1 MAAKGKKKATKS
13 EKKARHDPRI
23 LNRKARYDYFVLEH
37 VEAGMVLLGTE
48 IKSIRNG
55 KVSLDEGF
63 ARLTGDNEV
72 FLYGVD
78 IGLYEQAGP
87 RNHLPTRPR
96 KLLLHKREI
105 KKLDRHLTSKGHT
118 LIPLNIHFK
127 GGRAKLELGL
137 CRGKSRGDKRQ
148 TIKTRE
154 AKIEIGRAM
163 HKRYK

>member
-1 MAAKGKKKATKS
+1 MAAKRKKKAKKTK
-13 EKKARHDPRI
+13 KKSKQHPRI
-23 LNRKARYDYFVLEH
+23 VNRKAHYDYFILER

-63 ARLTGDNEV
+63 ARIKGDNEI

-78 IGLYEQAGP
+78 IAPYEQAGP
-87 RNHLPTRPR
+87 RNHVPTRPR

-105 KKLDRHLTSKGHT
+105 KKLNRHLTSKGHT

-127 GGRAKLELGL
+127 RGMAKLELGL
-137 CRGKSRGDKRQ
+137 CRGKSRSDKRQ

>member
-1 MAAKGKKKATKS
+1 MTAKRKKKAKKTK
-13 EKKARHDPRI
+13 KKSKQHPRI
-23 LNRKARYDYFVLEH
+23 VNRKAHYDYFILERA
-37 VEAGMVLLGTE
+37 EAGMVLLGTE

-63 ARLTGDNEV
+63 ARIKGDNEV

-78 IGLYEQAGP
+78 IALYEQAGP
-87 RNHLPTRPR
+87 RNHVPTRPR
-96 KLLLHKREI
+96 KLLMHKREI
-105 KKLDRHLTSKGHT
+105 NKLMRHLNQKGHT

-127 GGRAKLELGL
+127 RGMAKVELGL
-137 CRGKSRGDKRQ
+137 CRGKSRSDKRQ